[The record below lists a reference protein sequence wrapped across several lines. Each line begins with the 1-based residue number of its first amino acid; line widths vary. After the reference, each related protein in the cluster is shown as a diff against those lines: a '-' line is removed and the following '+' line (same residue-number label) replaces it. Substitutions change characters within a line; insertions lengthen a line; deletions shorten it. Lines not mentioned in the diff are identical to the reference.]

1 MDWALEKAPPMPAQL
16 VATLTGLAR
25 HADKKGRGSYPS
37 VARLAAYTCKAERSV
52 QRDLK
57 QLRDLGF
64 IRLGDQ
70 SKAGHLPEGKRPE
83 VYDLALHRIV
93 PGGRAGSDEVTRASR
108 VTLASSRRR
117 GGKKKPSS
125 DEYSDPGTGDVHV
138 TPDVDVT
145 RDVDVAAGVPSTSQE
160 GRRGRHP
167 NQKTEPRA
175 EPKTSS
181 TAAASSRELSDEEI
195 KEFGNFWLLH
205 PKSKNQSSTRELWT
219 AAIDQG
225 AAPEQITAAAV
236 SYAKE
241 VAGNEWRF
249 IKQSDNWLRDR
260 RYEDKF
266 APEPTGKPDLRS
278 VGGTKHQPYT
288 PPVDHSVYENG
299 FRHHVRPQA
308 SGE

>member
-37 VARLAAYTCKAERSV
+37 VARLAAYACKAERSV
-52 QRDLK
+52 QRDLR
-57 QLRDLGF
+57 QLRELGF

-70 SKAGHLPEGKRPE
+70 SKASHLPEGKRPE
-83 VYDLALHRIV
+83 VYDLALHRAV
-93 PGGRAGSDEVTRASR
+93 PGGRASSDEVTRTSR

-125 DEYSDPGTGDVHV
+125 DEFSDSGRGDVHV

-145 RDVDVAAGVPSTSQE
+145 GDADVAVGVTPTSQE
-160 GRRGRHP
+160 GRRPRHP

-181 TAAASSRELSDEEI
+181 SAAASSREISSEEMT
-195 KEFGNFWLLH
+195 EFGNFWLLH
-205 PKSKNQSSTRELWT
+205 PKSTDRNATFELWK
-219 AAIDQG
+219 AALANG
-225 AAPEQITAAAV
+225 TEAKQITAAAV

-241 VAGNEWRF
+241 VAGREWRF

-266 APEPTGKPDLRS
+266 APEPNGKPDLRP
-278 VGGTKHQPYT
+278 VGGKKHTPYQPPT
-288 PPVDHSVYENG
+288 DHSVYENG
-299 FRHHVRPQA
+299 FPHARPQA